1 LIHGFKE
8 IILKGD
14 IEMRR
19 SVTTVGVLLLL
30 GMFSGGVYA
39 AETTVTPET
48 PAASTVAPAG
58 TTPAAEKPKV
68 EEPKVT
74 GNAGLGVFNR
84 YIFRG
89 YELGQRSAVI
99 QPTSTVSYRGFSATF
114 WGNLDTRQHA
124 TQNFS
129 PSDRQRTWNE
139 TDLTLSY
146 TYNVGKL
153 GLTAGYIYYG
163 ANYAKQ
169 TQEIFGSATYDI
181 IGHPT
186 IAINQDIAAYEGT
199 YLNLSFSQSQ
209 PIVKLPTGDLTV
221 DLGLSFGYM
230 IGEGKYWKTYQNST
244 GDYTGT
250 KYNALHDGM
259 GKLGFTAPLGKGFTV
274 QPVVQYWFPLS
285 GKAHHNLIDGNSY
298 QRNGAI
304 DNTFVY
310 GINFGFAF

>member
-1 LIHGFKE
+1 
-8 IILKGD
+8 
-14 IEMRR
+14 MRR
-19 SVTTVGVLLLL
+19 FAATVAVLLV
-30 GMFSGGVYA
+30 FGVFAGSVHA
-39 AETTVTPET
+39 AETTTAPT
-48 PAASTVAPAG
+48 MPAATTAAPA
-58 TTPAAEKPKV
+58 TPVASTATPAAEQPKV

-74 GNAGLGVFNR
+74 GSVGFGVFNR

-89 YELGQRSAVI
+89 YELGKKSAVI
-99 QPTSTVSYRGFSATF
+99 QPTGTVSYRGFSATF
-114 WGNLDTRQHA
+114 WGNLDTKQHA
-124 TQNFS
+124 TQNFG
-129 PSDRQRTWNE
+129 PDDRQRTWNE

-146 TYNVGKL
+146 TYNIGKL

-163 ANYAKQ
+163 TNYAKQ

-186 IAINQDIAAYEGT
+186 IAVNQDIAAYEGT
-199 YLNLSFSQSQ
+199 YFNLAFSQSQ

-230 IGEGKYWKTYQNST
+230 VGEGKYWKTYQNST
-244 GDYTGT
+244 GDYTGR

-259 GKLGFTAPLGKGFTV
+259 GKIGFTVPLGKGFTV
-274 QPVVQYWFPLS
+274 QPVVQYWIPLS
-285 GKAHHNLIDGNSY
+285 GKAHHSLIDGNSY

-310 GINFGFAF
+310 GINLGFAF